1 MDQKRVKEL
10 ARKSAKSPE
19 KYCLDKISEWESVL
33 SNFRD
38 DYRGLDEEELQERI
52 EDWGPVR
59 WRLVSI
65 VAESHRVS

>member
-52 EDWGPVR
+52 ED
-59 WRLVSI
+59 
-65 VAESHRVS
+65 